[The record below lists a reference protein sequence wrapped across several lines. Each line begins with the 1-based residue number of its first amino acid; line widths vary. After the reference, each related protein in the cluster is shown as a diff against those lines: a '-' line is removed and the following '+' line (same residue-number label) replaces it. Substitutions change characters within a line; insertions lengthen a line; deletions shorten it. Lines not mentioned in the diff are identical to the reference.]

1 MFPNN
6 GHSAWNYTSKLHFT
20 ILQVNRQPKA
30 FDYLK
35 FQCNRIILFVLKL
48 HRPVMSM
55 AVCCVMK
62 SGPMCNGG
70 ISKFKFYKYVREE
83 GLEKVSRGVY
93 STGADWVDDLYVL
106 HQRCPNAVFS
116 HDEAFYYHG
125 LTDREPFVH
134 TLTIYSGYNA
144 HRLTADGNCK
154 VYTVKRELLY
164 VGKIIVKDNDGNMI
178 PMYDLERTIC
188 DLMRSRSSIE
198 VQDFN
203 SVLKTY
209 VSRKDKDLN
218 RLMEYAKLFRVDN
231 VIRRY
236 MGVLL

>member
-1 MFPNN
+1 MNEMTRLVQN
-6 GHSAWNYTSKLHFT
+6 H
-20 ILQVNRQPKA
+20 
-30 FDYLK
+30 DYLTP
-35 FQCNRIILFVLKL
+35 RI
-48 HRPVMSM
+48 
-55 AVCCVMK
+55 AGK
-62 SGPMCNGG
+62 SG
-70 ISKFKFYKYVREE
+70 ISKFKFYKYVHEN
-83 GLEKVSRGVY
+83 GLEPVSRGIY
-93 STGADWVDDLYVL
+93 FAGEDWVDELYVL

-134 TLTIYSGYNA
+134 TFTIYSEYNTN
-144 HRLTADGNCK
+144 RLTADGNCK
-154 VYTVKRELLY
+154 AYTVKKELLD
-164 VGKIIVKDNDGNMI
+164 VGKIIVRDNSGNMI

-198 VQDFN
+198 AQDFN
-203 SVLKTY
+203 SALKAY
-209 VSRKDKDLN
+209 VSRKDKNLN

>member
-1 MFPNN
+1 ME
-6 GHSAWNYTSKLHFT
+6 S
-20 ILQVNRQPKA
+20 
-30 FDYLK
+30 
-35 FQCNRIILFVLKL
+35 
-48 HRPVMSM
+48 
-55 AVCCVMK
+55 
-62 SGPMCNGG
+62 
-70 ISKFKFYKYVREE
+70 
-83 GLEKVSRGVY
+83 VSRGVY
-93 STGADWVDDLYVL
+93 STGSDWVDELYVL
-106 HQRCPNAVFS
+106 HKRCPNAVFS

-144 HRLTADGNCK
+144 HRLTADGSCK
-154 VYTVKRELLY
+154 VYTVKRELLD

-198 VQDFN
+198 AQDFN
-203 SVLKTY
+203 SILKTY
-209 VSRKDKDLN
+209 VSRRDKDLN

-231 VIRRY
+231 VIRKY

>member
-1 MFPNN
+1 M
-6 GHSAWNYTSKLHFT
+6 
-20 ILQVNRQPKA
+20 
-30 FDYLK
+30 
-35 FQCNRIILFVLKL
+35 
-48 HRPVMSM
+48 
-55 AVCCVMK
+55 
-62 SGPMCNGG
+62 
-70 ISKFKFYKYVREE
+70 
-83 GLEKVSRGVY
+83 Y
-93 STGADWVDDLYVL
+93 STGSDWVDELYVL
-106 HQRCPNAVFS
+106 HKRCPNAVFS

-144 HRLTADGNCK
+144 HRLIADGSCK
-154 VYTVKRELLY
+154 VYTVKRELLD

-198 VQDFN
+198 AQDFN

-209 VSRKDKDLN
+209 VSRRNKDLN
-218 RLMEYAKLFRVDN
+218 RLMEYAKLFWVDN